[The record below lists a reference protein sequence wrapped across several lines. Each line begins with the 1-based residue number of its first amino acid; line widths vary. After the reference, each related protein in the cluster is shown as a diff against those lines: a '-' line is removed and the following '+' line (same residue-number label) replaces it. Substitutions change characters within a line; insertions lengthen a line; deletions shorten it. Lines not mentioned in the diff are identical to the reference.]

1 MVGCDLAS
9 LLPELVLLAPLLL
22 LLALLVGSAGVA
34 MPAAA
39 AAYGLPQ
46 TGSSPAAIV
55 AVLAGKLDTIN
66 VRRDCRNCR
75 SAAMLSDTAA
85 LVAAAAASCCSGTG
99 CSTADRKLAVA
110 AGEAAASNSTCSAS
124 MR

>member
-1 MVGCDLAS
+1 VVGCDLAP
-9 LLPELVLLAPLLL
+9 LPPELVLLAPLLL
-22 LLALLVGSAGVA
+22 LLSLLVGSEGVA

-39 AAYGLPQ
+39 AYGLPQ
-46 TGSSPAAIV
+46 IGSSPAAVV

-75 SAAMLSDTAA
+75 STAMLSDTAA

-99 CSTADRKLAVA
+99 CSTAARKLAVA
-110 AGEAAASNSTCSAS
+110 VGEAAASNSTCSAS